1 MNANQQSSPPGATA
15 TGAGVAVPLGT
26 GDLMPNDKAMEHLWR
41 FFALHAQQRVSV
53 FNFFVVLAGV
63 ISAAIGGA
71 LQAGRPLSVV
81 VIALGLLLPLL
92 SFVFWRLDQRN
103 SDLIKISERALRSA
117 EMACLPDYARI
128 FVREETAGTPTA
140 HADDRVVQT
149 SWTFRTS
156 FRFIFVFMG
165 VAGILASGLGAYRL
179 FPEPTVQAQ
188 VSEKPGST
196 PQSASGAATQGKQ
209 QIGSTLPAAAPAQ
222 GIEASPTNVLAGT
235 KGSAADPK
243 AAPEAGAPPK
253 K

>member
-1 MNANQQSSPPGATA
+1 
-15 TGAGVAVPLGT
+15 
-26 GDLMPNDKAMEHLWR
+26 MEHLWR

-128 FVREETAGTPTA
+128 FVREETAGTTNA
-140 HADDRVVQT
+140 YAGDSAVQT
-149 SWTFRTS
+149 SWTFRKS

-165 VAGILASGLGAYRL
+165 LAGILASGYGAYRQFL
-179 FPEPTVQAQ
+179 EPAAQMQ
-188 VSEKPGST
+188 VSDKPGSA
-196 PQSASGAATQGKQ
+196 PQGASGATTQGAQ
-209 QIGSTLPAAAPAQ
+209 QIGSAPPTGNAAR
-222 GIEASPTNVLAGT
+222 GVETSPTGVPSGR
-235 KGSAADPK
+235 KGSTADPK
-243 AAPEAGAPPK
+243 ATPEAGAPPK
-253 K
+253 KE

>member
-1 MNANQQSSPPGATA
+1 MNANQQSSSPGATA
-15 TGAGVAVPLGT
+15 TGAGAAAPGT
-26 GDLMPNDKAMEHLWR
+26 SGLMPNDKAMEHLWR

-71 LQAGRPLSVV
+71 LQAGRPLNVV

-103 SDLIKISERALRSA
+103 SDLIKISERALRSG

-128 FVREETAGTPTA
+128 FVREATAGTTNA
-140 HADDRVVQT
+140 FAGDSVVQT
-149 SWTFRTS
+149 SWTFRKS
-156 FRFIFVFMG
+156 FRFIFFFMG
-165 VAGILASGLGAYRL
+165 LAGTLASGFAVYRQFL
-179 FPEPTVQAQ
+179 EPAAQ
-188 VSEKPGST
+188 TLVSDKPGSA
-196 PQSASGAATQGKQ
+196 PQSASGATTQGAQ
-209 QIGSTLPAAAPAQ
+209 QIGSPPPAAAPAQ
-222 GIEASPTNVLAGT
+222 GIGASPTNVPTGT

-243 AAPEAGAPPK
+243 AIPETGAPPK